1 VIATHRDT
9 MGIPGIE
16 PEEAFFEKG
25 FCEVTM
31 NTNMNIKNT

>member
-1 VIATHRDT
+1 

-25 FCEVTM
+25 FLRGNHEHEHEQL
-31 NTNMNIKNT
+31 KNT

>member
-1 VIATHRDT
+1 

-16 PEEAFFEKG
+16 PEEAFLKKVV
-25 FCEVTM
+25 CEVTM

>member
-1 VIATHRDT
+1 

-31 NTNMNIKNT
+31 NTNMNN

>member
-1 VIATHRDT
+1 

-31 NTNMNIKNT
+31 NTNMNIKKYIRRLKTS